1 MEEAQLSLRE
11 AVATNR
17 LEDFVKQAEAHG
29 VALRRGSEFE
39 RGLALLMLQ
48 RWRMRRQYSTADETS
63 RS

>member
-17 LEDFVKQAEAHG
+17 LEDFVKQAQTHG

-48 RWRMRRQYSTADETS
+48 RWRMRRQSSTADETS
-63 RS
+63 RI